1 MVLEPRVSPPQNEAT
16 WRGAETGLRSQP
28 TSRSVGTGPWPA
40 GPRFR
45 AIHPACLGPILGLLG
60 GRGGGGW
67 LSNPPVPPQAPA
79 PSLPRPAPARRARA
93 RGLAFAALSS
103 APPGGLGRESAE
115 QQFPPQSRSV
125 LSKPSRPA
133 AFFSN
138 DSAARE
144 WEGLSPRLG
153 ERDQGLWHEIPRG
166 RLAEGG
172 QRGWG
177 RGSPRVLGGGEG
189 SWQLG
194 GAAAAFLCTARLSQ
208 RRPFPPAPE
217 GGAAKQKDRKWRWES
232 RSPWRRAS
240 SGQQL
245 TCMC

>member
-1 MVLEPRVSPPQNEAT
+1 MA
-16 WRGAETGLRSQP
+16 
-28 TSRSVGTGPWPA
+28 
-40 GPRFR
+40 
-45 AIHPACLGPILGLLG
+45 
-60 GRGGGGW
+60 
-67 LSNPPVPPQAPA
+67 SNPLVPPQAPA

-194 GAAAAFLCTARLSQ
+194 GAAVAFLCTARLSEEPVPSCS
-208 RRPFPPAPE
+208 RGRGGKAE
-217 GGAAKQKDRKWRWES
+217 GQEMEMGEPVSMETGIQWTTAHVYVLE
-232 RSPWRRAS
+232 
-240 SGQQL
+240 
-245 TCMC
+245 C